1 MVKNDV
7 GFILSFVIL
16 MTKMWIFGF
25 SHGMCPMKPSNL
37 VFSLG
42 CLVSNERRALLGG
55 IRWGGSAIVEGSA
68 EPRNEDVWSDK
79 VD

>member
-7 GFILSFVIL
+7 TFISLICDPDV
-16 MTKMWIFGF
+16 KMWIFAF
-25 SHGMCPMKPSNL
+25 STGVCPTEPSNL

-55 IRWGGSAIVEGSA
+55 IRLDGSATVTRFMLIL
-68 EPRNEDVWSDK
+68 
-79 VD
+79 